1 MTREE
6 ALSYTARLCNKAE
19 YCRAEIATKLRA
31 KGLSGADIDA
41 VVDELEHQRL
51 VDDHRF
57 ALAFVRT
64 KFRNQLWGRR
74 KIALELQRRRI
85 DRATIDEALGQ
96 ITDRE
101 YTAALRAL
109 IDRKT
114 RTIATPVDATARA
127 SMARTLIG
135 RGFEPS
141 LVFSLLV
148 R

>member
-6 ALSYTARLCNKAE
+6 ALTYTARLCNKAE
-19 YCRAEIATKLRA
+19 YCRAEIATKLRT
-31 KGLSGADIDA
+31 KGLSAGDIDA
-41 VVDELEHQRL
+41 VVDELERQRL
-51 VDDHRF
+51 VDDRRF

-74 KIALELQRRRI
+74 KIAIELQRRRI
-85 DRATIDEALGQ
+85 ARTAIDEALAQ
-96 ITDRE
+96 ITDHE

-114 RTIATPVDATARA
+114 RTIATPVDAPARA
-127 SMARTLIG
+127 SLARTLIG

-141 LVFSLLV
+141 IVFSLLP